1 MPVGT
6 RARQGA
12 LHPKTLLPATP
23 AGSLLFSC
31 WEWHCWD
38 VLSWG
43 DAEPCSWPDPSAVF
57 PTSAYRVQSAGN
69 PAAGLRVEG
78 CHAAL
83 PSILLGGFL
92 QNPPFPTVSPLAAV
106 AGPSSQLLPGGSV
119 GQSLAE
125 LRVCAVALQSPL
137 LLHRFYEWLSKALTV
152 LS

>member
-1 MPVGT
+1 MLVVPPSRGRAAASRRFPSVRRGT
-6 RARQGA
+6 ARGPGWGHPSGRSGA
-12 LHPKTLLPATP
+12 VLAAHP
-23 AGSLLFSC
+23 GSARPGTEGADGAC
-31 WEWHCWD
+31 
-38 VLSWG
+38 G
-43 DAEPCSWPDPSAVF
+43 A
-57 PTSAYRVQSAGN
+57 RVSG
-69 PAAGLRVEG
+69 AAGLRVEG
-78 CHAAL
+78 CHTAL